1 MELEPSLA
9 EYGLLG
15 LGWIIA
21 LFKDREITAI
31 RKDLLENVK
40 ADAQAKQ
47 MLQNTLDRLVHLVE
61 SAR

>member
-21 LFKDREITAI
+21 LVKDREITAI
-31 RKDLLENVK
+31 RKDLMENVR

-47 MLQNTLDRLVHLVE
+47 MLQATLDRLVHLVE